1 MALPPRGEPPYTSRV
16 KFPEF
21 YRLLDEI
28 LTKRPCGVAPTE
40 DNFDAYLMN
49 RYVSFYSPALAAFVD
64 STANRL
70 GFFECCGGDPAA
82 EFRLLKAVVPRVPS
96 RRVKY
101 VSRKRED
108 APVDNTALAEY
119 ALAYGLSL
127 REVED
132 MVETGRLLRERG
144 ETAAPPSAEPAGILD
159 L

>member
-1 MALPPRGEPPYTSRV
+1 MN
-16 KFPEF
+16 FPEF

-49 RYVSFYSPALAAFVD
+49 RYVSFYDPSMAALVN
-64 STANRL
+64 STSNRL

-82 EFRLLKAVVPRVPS
+82 EFRLLKAVVPRVPR
-96 RRVKY
+96 RRVNY
-101 VSRKRED
+101 VSRKREEAK
-108 APVDNTALAEY
+108 APDPALAEY
-119 ALAYGLSL
+119 ALAFGLSL

-144 ETAAPPSAEPAGILD
+144 ETAAPPSAEPAGIFD